1 MQPKKR
7 IVKDYDNL
15 PEEVVNQIKLHY
27 PKGFVRHLI
36 TYTNKDG
43 LKVSALPFETE
54 DIYYLIRMSASEARQ
69 IILDDDDYEDGILRD
84 DFGDDFGGG
93 ADATVADDDDSTD
106 SLDDDYDV
114 VDKST
119 EEDYGDDDDEKY

>member
-7 IVKDYDNL
+7 IVKDYENL
-15 PEEVVNQIKLHY
+15 PEDVINQIKMKY
-27 PKGFVRHLI
+27 PRGFVRHLI

-43 LKVSALPFETE
+43 LKVSALPYETD

-93 ADATVADDDDSTD
+93 SDIDSDDDSTD

-119 EEDYGDDDDEKY
+119 EEDEEDDEEDY

>member
-1 MQPKKR
+1 MEPKKR

-15 PEEVVNQIKLHY
+15 PEEVINQIKLHY
-27 PKGFVRHLI
+27 QKGFVRHLI

-43 LKVSALPFETE
+43 VKVSALPHET
-54 DIYYLIRMSASEARQ
+54 DDVYYLIRMSASEARQ
-69 IILDDDDYEDGILRD
+69 IILDDEDYEDGILRD
-84 DFGDDFGGG
+84 DFGDDFAAP
-93 ADATVADDDDSTD
+93 ADVEADEEATD

-119 EEDYGDDDDEKY
+119 EDGYGDEEDDEDDY

>member
-7 IVKDYDNL
+7 IVKDYENL
-15 PEEVVNQIKLHY
+15 PEEVVSQIKMNY

-43 LKVSALPFETE
+43 LKVSALPYETE
-54 DIYYLIRMSASEARQ
+54 DVYYLIRMSASEARQ

-84 DFGDDFGGG
+84 NFGDDFG
-93 ADATVADDDDSTD
+93 DSSVEADDDSSTD

-119 EEDYGDDDDEKY
+119 EEDDDDDEEY

>member
-1 MQPKKR
+1 MEPKKR

-15 PEEVVNQIKLHY
+15 PEEVINQIKMHY

-43 LKVSALPFETE
+43 VKVSALPHETE

-69 IILDDDDYEDGILRD
+69 IILDDDDYEDGILRE
-84 DFGDDFGGG
+84 DFGDDFEAP
-93 ADATVADDDDSTD
+93 ADADADDDGTD
-106 SLDDDYDV
+106 ALDDDYDV

-119 EEDYGDDDDEKY
+119 EEGYGEDDEDDDY

>member
-7 IVKDYDNL
+7 IVKDYENL
-15 PEEVVNQIKLHY
+15 PEEVVNQIKMNY

-43 LKVSALPFETE
+43 LKVSALPYETE
-54 DIYYLIRMSASEARQ
+54 DVYYLIRMSASEARQ

-84 DFGDDFGGG
+84 NFGDDFG
-93 ADATVADDDDSTD
+93 DAGVEADDDSSTD

-119 EEDYGDDDDEKY
+119 EEDEEDDEEY